1 MTTFQTRHL
10 NRIVESET
18 IPPRY
23 IAYYRRNNRN
33 RIFTAILKLY
43 TDLHKQGKINQK
55 KLAKRIGKNPS
66 VINRWLAEAQNLTL
80 DSVSDLLLAMNA
92 EIKEFVPIYI
102 FDWRP
107 TRPVGRSL
115 EISWTIESS
124 KEANNFIEKV
134 RPLSTLPHAASTQ
147 SSSVNLG
154 TTSG

>member
-1 MTTFQTRHL
+1 MTTFQTQHL

-43 TDLHKQGKINQK
+43 TDLYKQGKINQK

-66 VINRWLAEAQNLTL
+66 VINRWLSEAQNLTL

-92 EIKEFVPIYI
+92 EIKDFVPIYI
-102 FDWRP
+102 FDWQVRP
-107 TRPVGRSL
+107 KVVATIKL
-115 EISWTIESS
+115 SWDIESP
-124 KEANNFIEKV
+124 KEANTFIEKDG
-134 RPLSTLPHAASTQ
+134 RRNLPPGTTANHSTPD
-147 SSSVNLG
+147 NLG
-154 TTSG
+154 STG